1 MQSTVDPSVPLRVL
15 LAHNRYR
22 VSGGEERHVDLLANA
37 LGEAGITIDVFEL
50 TSSDI
55 DVRRARRVALG
66 ATLTYRPQARR
77 SLLERFESF
86 RPDVVHFHNIW
97 PLLTPA
103 ALHAARDWGAQVL
116 LTLHNF
122 RFACVGGTLTAGGEV
137 HDDCLTGSSLRCA
150 IRNPRQS
157 WFETAAYA
165 VALSIQRRFGLLDRW
180 VDTLIAPSEFAASS
194 ARRAGLRSPIDVIPH
209 GVPIAQAAAGR
220 GDYALFAGRLAREK
234 GVQTLL
240 AAAARVPEVP
250 LLVAGAGPLER
261 ELRAAND
268 ITYLGA
274 LASAELDRVRSRARF
289 TVVPSD
295 APESF
300 GLSAAESMAA
310 GVPVIASRIGA
321 LPEAVGD
328 GVTGLLVPPGDAEAL
343 ADAMQR
349 LWSDPDQASAMG
361 QRAHNVA
368 RERYSLERQARRVI
382 AAYEEALRRS

>member
-1 MQSTVDPSVPLRVL
+1 LRVL

-37 LGEAGITIDVFEL
+37 LEEAGITVDVFEP
-50 TSSDI
+50 TSSAI
-55 DVRRARRVALG
+55 DARRVRRVALG
-66 ATLTYRPQARR
+66 ATLTYRPHGRR
-77 SLLERFESF
+77 SLMARLESL

-103 ALHAARDWGAQVL
+103 ALHAARDSGARVL

-122 RFACVGGTLTAGGEV
+122 RFACVSGTLTAGGKV
-137 HDDCLTGSSLRCA
+137 HDDCLAGSSLRCA

-157 WFETAAYA
+157 WLETAAYA
-165 VALSIQRRFGLLDRW
+165 VAISIQRRLGLLDRW
-180 VDTLIAPSEFAASS
+180 VDTLIAPSEFVAGS

-209 GVPIAQAAAGR
+209 GVPIVRAVADR
-220 GDYALFAGRLAREK
+220 HDYALFAGRLSPEK
-234 GVQTLL
+234 GVDTLL

-250 LLVAGAGPLER
+250 VLVAGAGPLEPA
-261 ELRAAND
+261 LRAANN

-274 LASAELDRVRSRARF
+274 LAPAELDRVRSRARF
-289 TVVPSD
+289 TVVPSE

-310 GVPVIASRIGA
+310 GVPVVASRIGA
-321 LPEAVGD
+321 LPEAVDD

-343 ADAMQR
+343 AGAMQR

-361 QRAHNVA
+361 KRAHNVV
-368 RERYSLERQARRVI
+368 RERYSLERQTRRVI
-382 AAYEEALRRS
+382 AAYEEALCQS